1 MYAHIA
7 NPFKKLSINAH
18 YSTPSRSL
26 QQQSSPTM
34 AQICKLFVGN
44 LATQTTSLQL
54 QTIFHQYGQ
63 VIECVKV
70 RERYG
75 FVRFNTADEA
85 REALKACNGMC
96 LHGYKMMVEYAQNEI
111 LISPL
116 SPASKSARTNGGGG
130 RTIHVAQDT
139 KLTTPISIITNRARY
154 SSMNKCD
161 DVPLLITP
169 SGTTA
174 TTTTTVTTAIARGSD
189 SKYLL
194 STLNPEASSFITSD
208 YCSSGSSTKSFSVRS
223 SSPSILSEIPSPS
236 TLIMSPI
243 KSIDSNIGLLTT
255 TVDPTNQ
262 NEKRQSFTFIGD
274 KILSLYGGNCLYTG
288 NNDDGYCYD
297 GESCSSSLEYYQN
310 DHNKLKTSTHSSS
323 QKLVFDNRCIDA
335 RDPIFIWNF
344 ALYPDCAISPFIKR
358 SDIKGFLEKRVL
370 LYSR

>member
-1 MYAHIA
+1 MYAHVV

-18 YSTPSRSL
+18 YSTPSRSI
-26 QQQSSPTM
+26 QQSSPTM
-34 AQICKLFVGN
+34 AQTCKLFVGN
-44 LATQTTSLQL
+44 LATQTTSSQL

-75 FVRFNTADEA
+75 FVRFNSADEA

-116 SPASKSARTNGGGG
+116 SPASKCARSNVGGG
-130 RTIHVAQDT
+130 RTIHASQDT
-139 KLTTPISIITNRARY
+139 KLTTPISVITNRAQY
-154 SSMNKCD
+154 SSSHKCD
-161 DVPLLITP
+161 DMPLLTTP
-169 SGTTA
+169 S
-174 TTTTTVTTAIARGSD
+174 TTTGGGS
-189 SKYLL
+189 SRLIL

-208 YCSSGSSTKSFSVRS
+208 YCSSGSSTKSFSVHS

-236 TLIMSPI
+236 TLTMSPVKI
-243 KSIDSNIGLLTT
+243 TDSNIGLLTT
-255 TVDPTNQ
+255 SVEATNQ

-274 KILSLYGGNCLYTG
+274 KILSLYGGNSLYTDES
-288 NNDDGYCYD
+288 DDGYCYD
-297 GESCSSSLEYYQN
+297 SESCSSSLDYYQN
-310 DHNKLKTSTHSSS
+310 SHTKLKTSTHNST
-323 QKLVFDNRCIDA
+323 QKLVFDNRRIDA

-358 SDIKGFLEKRVL
+358 GDIKGFLEKRVL